1 MTDSFGTLEVLDV
14 DGKSYEIFALDA
26 VGGESGPSRLPY
38 SLKIL
43 LENLLR
49 HEDGI
54 SVTAED
60 IAALASWDVKGGEVR
75 EIAYTPARVLMQ
87 DFTGVPAIVDLAGS
101 VPVVAAGGIADGR
114 GLAAALML
122 GASGVLMGTRFCAA
136 EESLWKPEM

>member
-26 VGGESGPSRLPY
+26 MGGEPGPSRLPY

-75 EIAYTPARVLMQ
+75 EIAYTP
-87 DFTGVPAIVDLAGS
+87 PGS
-101 VPVVAAGGIADGR
+101 
-114 GLAAALML
+114 
-122 GASGVLMGTRFCAA
+122 
-136 EESLWKPEM
+136 